1 MKEHVIVTVSTVD
14 GTRHFQLGKILQRC
28 LKTFGYFM
36 VAAIIAACV
45 SIYYLNNEV
54 EFAVSKQT
62 ELQNRSLKLSEEV
75 EHLQNLKLELEGD
88 LGAREERLQQVSD
101 RLGDLEVV
109 LGVSDKDGE
118 LESRLDAAAV
128 TSSVRLNMLNNIP
141 NGSPVG
147 DVRVSSHYGY
157 RIHPKTGKKT
167 LHRGIDYAVNT
178 GAPVYASADGVVEVV
193 RPSDVGSGNFLRL
206 QHSYG
211 FSSSYSH
218 LQKFKVKSGDFV
230 EKGQL
235 IAYSG
240 NTGFSTGP
248 HLHYEIRFVGRAL
261 DPLAFHEWSA
271 DNFESLFEKERGIR
285 WDSLVAKIESRAS
298 NQLKLSSNK
307 SYKANS
313 AATDETA
320 AQ

>member
-14 GTRHFQLGKILQRC
+14 GTRHFQLGKLYQHC
-28 LKTFGYFM
+28 LKGMIYLTF
-36 VAAIIAACV
+36 AAIFTAGV
-45 SIYYLNNEV
+45 MIYYLNNEV
-54 EFAVSKQT
+54 DFALSKQT

-75 EHLQNLKLELEGD
+75 EQLQRLKVELEGD
-88 LGAREERLQQVSD
+88 LGAGEERLQQVSD
-101 RLGDLEVV
+101 RLADLEVV
-109 LGVSDKDGE
+109 LGVAEKDGE
-118 LESRLDAAAV
+118 LEHRLDAAAV
-128 TSSVRLNMLNNIP
+128 TSSVRLYMLNNIP

-178 GAPVYASADGVVEVV
+178 GAPIYATADGVVEVV
-193 RPSDVGSGNFLRL
+193 RPSKTGSGNFLRL
-206 QHSYG
+206 QHAYG

-271 DNFESLFEKERGIR
+271 TNFETLFEKERGIR
-285 WDSLVAKIESRAS
+285 WDSLVKRIENRAS
-298 NQLKLSSNK
+298 NQLQLSSQK
-307 SYKANS
+307 GVRLKDSS
-313 AATDETA
+313 S
-320 AQ
+320 

>member
-54 EFAVSKQT
+54 DFAVSKQT

-75 EHLQNLKLELEGD
+75 EQLQNLKLELESD

-193 RPSDVGSGNFLRL
+193 RPSNVGSGNFLKL

-218 LQKFKVKSGDFV
+218 LQKFKVKAGDFV

-261 DPLAFHEWSA
+261 DPLAFHEWSS

-285 WDSLVAKIESRAS
+285 WDTLVAKIESRAS
-298 NQLKLSSNK
+298 SQLKLSANK
-307 SYKANS
+307 SYNTRS
-313 AATDETA
+313 ETSEATIE
-320 AQ
+320 Q

>member
-14 GTRHFQLGKILQRC
+14 GTRHFQMGKLLQQC
-28 LKTFGYFM
+28 LKGFGYFFI
-36 VAAIIAACV
+36 AAIIAGGAA
-45 SIYYLNNEV
+45 IYYLNNEV
-54 EFAVSKQT
+54 DFALLKQT
-62 ELQNRSLKLSEEV
+62 ELQNRSLELSEEV
-75 EHLQNLKLELEGD
+75 EQLQNLKVELEGD

-109 LGVSDKDGE
+109 LGVAEKDGE

-128 TSSVRLNMLNNIP
+128 TSSVRLYMLNNIP

-157 RIHPKTGKKT
+157 RIHPKTGRKT

-178 GAPVYASADGVVEVV
+178 GAPIYATADGVVEVV
-193 RPSDVGSGNFLRL
+193 RPSKTGSGNFLRL

-211 FSSSYSH
+211 FSTSYSH
-218 LQKFKVKSGDFV
+218 LQKFKVKSGEFV

-271 DNFESLFEKERGIR
+271 ANFETLFEKERGIR
-285 WDSLVAKIESRAS
+285 WDSLVKRIENRAS
-298 NQLKLSSNK
+298 NQLQLSSQKAAK
-307 SYKANS
+307 SKANS
-313 AATDETA
+313 S
-320 AQ
+320 

>member
-307 SYKANS
+307 AYKTNS
-313 AATDETA
+313 EATDATA
-320 AQ
+320 EQ